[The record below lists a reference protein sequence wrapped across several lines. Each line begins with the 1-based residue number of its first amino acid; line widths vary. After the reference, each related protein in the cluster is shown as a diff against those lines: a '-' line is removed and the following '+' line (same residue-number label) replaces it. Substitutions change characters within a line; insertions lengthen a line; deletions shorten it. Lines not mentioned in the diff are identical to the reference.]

1 MLPFAFSLLACLGP
15 DSGGVEAL
23 MAIDDDGDGYTT
35 VDDCDD
41 ANAAV
46 HPDANEICNGT
57 DDDCDTL
64 VDGDDE
70 SLAPW
75 SGRRFYPD
83 EDGDGYGDANATP
96 VRACETPVGFVSDAR
111 DCDDTD
117 PERRP
122 GTTETVG
129 NGVDEDCSGGDL
141 CYDDDD
147 SDGYLD
153 GSGDTRPSDDADC
166 TDSYEG
172 AATAPTTDCDDLAA
186 AVHPGAAELC
196 DGGVDEDC
204 DGLVD
209 DEDPS
214 VGNTAWFPDVDGD
227 GYGDIDAA
235 PVLGC
240 DVSGMV
246 IDATDCDDG
255 DVERNPG
262 APETIGNG
270 RDEDCNGG
278 DLCFEDDDSDGYL
291 DTSGDL
297 RPSDDADCTDDYE
310 GSLASPTTDCDDG
323 DSHIHPAAGE
333 LCDGDT
339 VDDDCDGL
347 YDDDDPSVTGTFWY
361 VDQDGDGYGALSST
375 PVASCAAPV
384 GLVAFGTDCS
394 DGDPYIHPGA
404 IEIVADYVDQDCDT
418 FELCLADDDDDDYP
432 NASGDT
438 RLSTDWGCQGT
449 HEGMPGFASDCD
461 SNDPTIHP
469 SAVETCA
476 DGIDSNCNGVDSDC
490 GPWGSFDLADAQAT
504 IFGDDDYD
512 QAAQTCA
519 ADVDGD
525 GTPDVV
531 LGAPNDDYSSGSYG
545 ALWVVAGP
553 LSGGLDAS
561 TGQKLEGE
569 NYYDRL
575 GTAVACPGD
584 LDADGYDDVLVSAP
598 YDDQGGGDAGAV
610 YVVRGPLGFASASI
624 STADAKHYGEDSYD
638 NVGAAIT
645 GGRDLTGDGVPD
657 LLIGAP
663 YYGVGGGAYV
673 RTGTLNGDRNL
684 AFADAVLE
692 GESDYDA
699 AGVAVAAGDLDGD
712 GTDEAM
718 VAALVSDSGTGPG
731 GVYVVSG
738 PVSGTINLSSAD
750 ARLVADLGVYS
761 ATLDARGDLD
771 GDGRADLV
779 IGSPSAGNGFGIT
792 YVALG
797 PISGTVDMATLD
809 ARIDGFAY
817 SQFGAAVASSG
828 DIDGDGQDDLAVGA
842 PNTSPAFTYEGAAFV
857 YLGPITGPVDAAG
870 FAVELTGESEY
881 DNAGSSVAAGFD
893 MDGDGLG
900 DLLVGA
906 LQADSDTSYAAGA
919 AYLILGGSL

>member
-262 APETIGNG
+262 AP
-270 RDEDCNGG
+270 
-278 DLCFEDDDSDGYL
+278 
-291 DTSGDL
+291 
-297 RPSDDADCTDDYE
+297 
-310 GSLASPTTDCDDG
+310 
-323 DSHIHPAAGE
+323 
-333 LCDGDT
+333 
-339 VDDDCDGL
+339 
-347 YDDDDPSVTGTFWY
+347 
-361 VDQDGDGYGALSST
+361 
-375 PVASCAAPV
+375 
-384 GLVAFGTDCS
+384 
-394 DGDPYIHPGA
+394 
-404 IEIVADYVDQDCDT
+404 
-418 FELCLADDDDDDYP
+418 
-432 NASGDT
+432 
-438 RLSTDWGCQGT
+438 
-449 HEGMPGFASDCD
+449 
-461 SNDPTIHP
+461 
-469 SAVETCA
+469 
-476 DGIDSNCNGVDSDC
+476 
-490 GPWGSFDLADAQAT
+490 
-504 IFGDDDYD
+504 
-512 QAAQTCA
+512 
-519 ADVDGD
+519 
-525 GTPDVV
+525 
-531 LGAPNDDYSSGSYG
+531 
-545 ALWVVAGP
+545 
-553 LSGGLDAS
+553 
-561 TGQKLEGE
+561 
-569 NYYDRL
+569 
-575 GTAVACPGD
+575 
-584 LDADGYDDVLVSAP
+584 
-598 YDDQGGGDAGAV
+598 
-610 YVVRGPLGFASASI
+610 
-624 STADAKHYGEDSYD
+624 
-638 NVGAAIT
+638 
-645 GGRDLTGDGVPD
+645 
-657 LLIGAP
+657 
-663 YYGVGGGAYV
+663 
-673 RTGTLNGDRNL
+673 
-684 AFADAVLE
+684 
-692 GESDYDA
+692 
-699 AGVAVAAGDLDGD
+699 
-712 GTDEAM
+712 
-718 VAALVSDSGTGPG
+718 
-731 GVYVVSG
+731 
-738 PVSGTINLSSAD
+738 
-750 ARLVADLGVYS
+750 
-761 ATLDARGDLD
+761 
-771 GDGRADLV
+771 
-779 IGSPSAGNGFGIT
+779 
-792 YVALG
+792 
-797 PISGTVDMATLD
+797 
-809 ARIDGFAY
+809 
-817 SQFGAAVASSG
+817 
-828 DIDGDGQDDLAVGA
+828 
-842 PNTSPAFTYEGAAFV
+842 
-857 YLGPITGPVDAAG
+857 
-870 FAVELTGESEY
+870 
-881 DNAGSSVAAGFD
+881 
-893 MDGDGLG
+893 
-900 DLLVGA
+900 
-906 LQADSDTSYAAGA
+906 
-919 AYLILGGSL
+919 